1 MATASSSWNPAAKD
15 KPKKSSAWK
24 QGVNKPKTNWAAKS
38 AVNRPKTQRAKQFK
52 LG

>member
-1 MATASSSWNPAAKD
+1 MATSRPNLKAASLP

-24 QGVNKPKTNWAAKS
+24 QGVNKPKTNWASKS
-38 AVNRPKTQRAKQFK
+38 AVNRPRTQRAQQFK